1 MRTLIRR
8 LARTNEALLGQS
20 PGRSNDMKAEA
31 DAQEST
37 VVLPRKPV
45 GRLSKSRWTRYPPG
59 PLIPGTVPP
68 PTR

>member
-1 MRTLIRR
+1 MQRTSLGCRVKFSEAFVRTLIRR

-37 VVLPRKPV
+37 VVLPRN
-45 GRLSKSRWTRYPPG
+45 RLAG
-59 PLIPGTVPP
+59 
-68 PTR
+68 